1 MEREMIEFESMMNE
15 MLSLK
20 MMANNLSD
28 KDRKA
33 KAESIFA
40 KLTKNGQI

>member
-1 MEREMIEFESMMNE
+1 MERDMIEFESMMNE

-33 KAESIFA
+33 KA
-40 KLTKNGQI
+40 